1 MKKML
6 VVAAMATL
14 AMTPAVSSAQ
24 AVQGA
29 AVGQNTLS
37 AARELY
43 ASARYDEALSV
54 LNSIPASGAADRRSV
69 EQYRSLCLLALG
81 RASEAADAIAAL
93 VTADPTYRPSEA
105 EASPRVRATF
115 TDVRRRL
122 LPEIIRSRY
131 VDAKKTYD
139 RKEWAAAGERFRGVL
154 SLIDDP
160 DTGGR
165 LSDLRV
171 LVVGFLELSE
181 RAATPPE
188 PAPEPVPAARPS
200 VPPAAPRVAG
210 PEPGKVYSIE
220 DEEVIQPV
228 VLKQDIPRV
237 PNNVVAMVRPRGI
250 IEVVIDEQG
259 RPVTVTVRTSLHPT
273 YDNMLLMAAR
283 EWKYKPASFNGTP
296 VPFRKL
302 IQIAVQR

>member
-6 VVAAMATL
+6 VVAVMATL
-14 AMTPAVSSAQ
+14 AMPPAVSSAQ
-24 AVQGA
+24 GVQGA

-43 ASARYDEALSV
+43 ASARYDEALTV
-54 LNSIPASGAADRRSV
+54 LDSIPAGGAADRRSV
-69 EQYRSLCLLALG
+69 EHYRSLCLLALG
-81 RASEAADAIAAL
+81 RASEAEDAISAL

-131 VDAKKTYD
+131 VDAKKAYD
-139 RKEWAAAGERFRGVL
+139 RKEWAAAGERFRDVL

-165 LSDLRV
+165 LADLRV

-181 RAATPPE
+181 RAAAPPE

-200 VPPAAPRVAG
+200 VPPPPPPVAG
-210 PEPGKVYSIE
+210 PQPGKVYSIE

-237 PNNVVAMVRPRGI
+237 PNNVVAMVKPRGI

-296 VPFRKL
+296 VRFRKL